1 MRKVFSVTF
10 ALIVLLSMAT
20 SVHALESKTIERHN
34 GASAHAGW
42 TEVNGDVITDTYLDV
57 TETDDGTDIYLGT
70 YTWDSSNGNY
80 LNDQSGY
87 MFTNDDVFSIDKK
100 LNSAS
105 LSEVEIEVY
114 DWYTGE
120 SKTLTVKAD
129 WIGKGDISR
138 GSSTYSSRDGDYVW
152 KSSDSS
158 TSREAST
165 TGSINGLDFG
175 VNSYASLSNFK
186 NAYMNMEK

>member
-20 SVHALESKTIERHN
+20 SVQALESKTIERHN
-34 GASAHAGW
+34 GASAYAGW

-80 LNDQSGY
+80 LNEQSGY
-87 MFTNDDVFSIDKK
+87 MFTNDDVFSVDKK

-105 LSEVEIEVY
+105 LSEVEMEVY
-114 DWYTGE
+114 NYYTGE
-120 SKTLTVKAD
+120 SETLTVKAD
-129 WIGKGDISR
+129 WIGKGCISK

-165 TGSINGLDFG
+165 TGSINGLDLG